1 MKSEGVVGDGRMEY
15 GAPLRAVVTSD
26 FMTAHWAE
34 LAYELLSRVLN
45 RIINESHV
53 INLVV
58 FDIPGKLPA
67 TIEWE

>member
-1 MKSEGVVGDGRMEY
+1 
-15 GAPLRAVVTSD
+15 
-26 FMTAHWAE
+26 MTAQWAE

-45 RIINESHV
+45 RIINEAHV